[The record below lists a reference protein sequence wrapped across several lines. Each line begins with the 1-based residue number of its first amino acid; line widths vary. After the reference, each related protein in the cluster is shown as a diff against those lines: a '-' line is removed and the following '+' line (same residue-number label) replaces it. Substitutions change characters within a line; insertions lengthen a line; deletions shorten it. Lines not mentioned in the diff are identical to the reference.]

1 MEHGHQGHLHSGTF
15 GDSLAP
21 RQRERVSV
29 EEEVAR
35 LSHGPGSRGRQLWMT
50 LAAVAVAG
58 IAAVIVVRVM
68 GAQQLRT
75 DAYAAVRT
83 TDDDHAQKFLSCV
96 LPGAQD
102 AQLTTSATV
111 LSMMERTGQRLGPRY
126 AALLGQCAPELAAL
140 DLAVQQLQVPRDAR
154 DELEALRVSISELR
168 RAVAAYESYLTGGT
182 VDSVHALPHM
192 DKAAVAWTTY
202 TARRKALESA
212 LLPPIGRR

>member
-1 MEHGHQGHLHSGTF
+1 MEHGHPGNVHSGTF

-29 EEEVAR
+29 DEEIAR

-50 LAAVAVAG
+50 IAAIAVAG
-58 IAAVIVVRVM
+58 VAAVIVVRVM

-83 TDDDHAQKFLSCV
+83 ADDDHAQKFLSCV
-96 LPGAQD
+96 LPGAQGT
-102 AQLTTSATV
+102 QLTTSATV
-111 LSMMERTGQRLGPRY
+111 LSMIERTGQRLGPRY
-126 AALLGQCAPELAAL
+126 AALLGECATELAAL
-140 DLAVQQLQVPRDAR
+140 DVAAQQMQVPRDAR

-168 RAVAAYESYLTGGT
+168 RAFAAYESYLTGGT
-182 VDSVHALPHM
+182 VDSVNALPHM
-192 DKAAVAWTTY
+192 DKAAVAWSTY
-202 TARRKALESA
+202 TDRRKALESV